1 MSRLILL
8 DSGPLGMA
16 TNPKAKGIPLE
27 CQQWLRSLLKKGEKV
42 AIPEIADYEVRREL
56 MRARLFQSVERLN
69 NLKQILRYIPIQT
82 DTMLLASS
90 LWAEARQTGQATAD
104 PKALDGDVI
113 LSAQA
118 RLLADETTE
127 VVVAT
132 TNVAHLSRFVTAVDW
147 RSIL

>member
-27 CQQWLRSLLKKGEKV
+27 CQQWLRSLLKRGEQV

-56 MRARLFQSVERLN
+56 MRARLSQSLERLD
-69 NLKQILRYIPIQT
+69 NLKHILRYIPIQT
-82 DTMLLASS
+82 DTMLLAAS
-90 LWAEARQTGQATAD
+90 LWSEARQTGQPTAD
-104 PKALDGDVI
+104 PKALDGNVI

-118 RLLADETTE
+118 RLLTNEITE
-127 VVVAT
+127 VIVAT
-132 TNVAHLSRFVTAVDW
+132 TNVAHLSRFVSAVDW

>member
-8 DSGPLGMA
+8 DSAPLGMA

-27 CQQWLRSLLKKGEKV
+27 CQQWLRSLLKRGEQV

-56 MRARLFQSVERLN
+56 MRERLSKSLERLD

-82 DTMLLASS
+82 DTMLLAAS
-90 LWAEARQTGQATAD
+90 LWSEARQTGQLTAD

-118 RLLADETTE
+118 RLLTDEITE
-127 VVVAT
+127 VIVAT
-132 TNVAHLSRFVTAVDW
+132 TNVAHLSRFVSAVDW
-147 RSIL
+147 RLIL